1 MRTIFYIIQKEFIQV
16 IRNRV
21 MLPMMIIM
29 PIFQMLVLLYAA
41 TLEMKHIELFVVDND
56 HTEASRTL
64 VSKFEGSSFYM
75 LSGYS
80 ASIKEAEKQMKNDK
94 TDIILNI
101 SKGFGESLSRGE
113 GTDIQLLI
121 NAINGTKAGLINAY
135 SLNVISQFVGEY
147 AKNKGT
153 IVEQSSS
160 AGLDIRYRYWFNPE
174 LNFKHFML
182 PGLLV
187 ILVTVMGMAL
197 SAISFV
203 KEKEL
208 GTIEQINV
216 TPIRKYQFLAGK
228 LLPFWII
235 ALFELAFGLTIG
247 RIFFDIPIRG
257 SLFLLFGFSSVYL
270 LTVMGIGL
278 FFSTI
283 TRTQQQIMLLFFFF
297 NIVFILMS
305 GIFTP
310 VESMPQWAQTAN
322 ILNPLAYF
330 MRVIRMIMLKGSG
343 LQDILKELI
352 SLSVYAI
359 LILSLAVWRYRKTS

>member
-16 IRNRV
+16 VRNRV

-64 VSKFEGSSFYM
+64 VSKFEGSPFYK

-80 ASIKEAEKQMKNDK
+80 ASIEEAEKQMKKDK
-94 TDIILNI
+94 ADIILNI
-101 SKGFGESLSRGE
+101 SKGFGESLNRGD
-113 GTDIQLLI
+113 GTDLQLLI

-135 SLNVISQFVGEY
+135 SLNVISQFAGEY
-147 AKNKGT
+147 AKDKGASA
-153 IVEQSSS
+153 EQFSSGS
-160 AGLDIRYRYWFNPE
+160 LDIRYRYWFNAE

-182 PGLLV
+182 PGILV

-203 KEKEL
+203 KEKEI

-228 LLPFWII
+228 LFPFWII

-270 LTVMGIGL
+270 LAVMGIGL

-343 LQDILKELI
+343 LQDILRELI
-352 SLSVYAI
+352 SLSIYAI